1 MKRVFLIVCTLVLV
15 LNTSGQSIREDM
27 KKDKRVAGGSFLAYP
42 GPQQEHLTPAPD
54 GKKPFYI
61 SHYGRHG
68 SRHMTKYDDFR
79 YVHNA
84 LELAAQQH
92 VLTPLGY
99 DVMAHVALMEEDS
112 RESLGEL
119 TTLGAQQHEQ
129 IAERMYRRFPEVFKG
144 EATIEAKSSTSIRSI
159 MSMNYAL
166 IALKGINPR
175 LNIIE
180 TAALRDMHHLFHM
193 DRELTAKSTSK
204 ENRKAYDD
212 YCSKYPTWQR
222 LVSTMIT
229 DSAFV
234 ERNFIGER
242 FGYYMFRMAC
252 ALQDTDLRD
261 AFSFFE
267 LFTEDEIYKNW
278 KKENAFW
285 YLGYGFCPTNGG
297 EMPYSQ
303 RFLLRDI
310 IEKAD
315 SCMNYAHPGITLR
328 YGHDTALLPLI
339 CLLGINGYDLATT
352 DLDLLEE
359 KGWLDYRAIPMAA
372 NLQIVFY
379 RKDLND
385 KDVLIKVLL
394 NENEATL
401 PLQTDVAPYYHWQDF
416 RNHYLPIIDAY
427 DATHSSDD

>member
-1 MKRVFLIVCTLVLV
+1 MKKAIMMICMLVLT
-15 LNTSGQSIREDM
+15 LNVSGQTTREEIR
-27 KKDKRVAGGSFLAYP
+27 KDRRVSGGSFLAYP
-42 GPQQEHLTPAPD
+42 GPQQERLTPAPG

-68 SRHMTKYDDFR
+68 SRHMTKYDDFK
-79 YVHNA
+79 YVRNA
-84 LELAAQQH
+84 LELASQQH

-99 DVMAHVALMEEDS
+99 DVLARVARMEEES
-112 RESLGEL
+112 HESLGEL
-119 TTLGAQQHEQ
+119 TALGARQHGQ
-129 IAERMYRRFPEVFKG
+129 IAERMYHRFPEVFKG
-144 EATIEAKSSTSIRSI
+144 VTNIEAKSSTSIRSI

-166 IALKGINPR
+166 IALKGLNPR

-180 TAALRDMHHLFHM
+180 KAALRDMHHLFHV

-204 ENRKAYDD
+204 ENRKVYDD
-212 YCSKYPTWQR
+212 FCSKYPTWQR
-222 LVSTMIT
+222 LVSLLIT
-229 DSAFV
+229 DTAFV
-234 ERNFIGER
+234 NRNFVGER
-242 FGYYMFRMAC
+242 FGYYMFRIAS
-252 ALQDTDLRD
+252 ALQDSDLHD
-261 AFSFFE
+261 EMTFYD

-285 YLGYGFCPTNGG
+285 YLGYSFCPTSGG
-297 EMPYSQ
+297 EQPYSQ

-315 SCMNYAHPGITLR
+315 SCLQQPHPGITLR

-359 KGWLDYRAIPMAA
+359 KGWLDYRAIPMAG

-379 RKDLND
+379 RKNLSD

-401 PLQTDVAPYYHWQDF
+401 PIKTDVAPYYHWQDF
-416 RNHYLPIIDAY
+416 RNHYLSLIDAY
-427 DATHSSDD
+427 DAAHSDE